1 MISDP
6 VVLKEVTHYPARTKS
21 DFIRLGCTCDRTE
34 IEQSVKEIKIYYEEK
49 ALQLD
54 TTL

>member
-6 VVLKEVTHYPARTKS
+6 VVLKEVTDYPARTKS
-21 DFIRLGCTCDRTE
+21 DFIRLGCSCDRTE
-34 IEQSVKEIKIYYEEK
+34 MEQSVKDIKIYYEEK
-49 ALQLD
+49 TIQLD